1 MKTLKITSTII
12 GFAAFLLTLISC
24 KKDQTVQETPS
35 DLISK
40 LEIIKLQAS
49 TGFGNTVDLK
59 YDDQNRL
66 IGYGLEKFSYN
77 AQGKVEKR
85 SLTDENNKLIREY
98 GYIWDTDGRLA
109 EVRLYYYYQD
119 NQQAATD
126 IAKDK
131 PVIAKFEYLENQR
144 NPSELTWKTIV
155 TGYAAGR
162 ITTTLS
168 AEKTMKYY
176 YKSDN
181 LQNAIYSGSNDFFPS
196 TGGLNN
202 FEDIEAH
209 IFYKPGDKAHFLNKL
224 YNQLGFNPIELS
236 DIITAKQ
243 PIQSITYV
251 FNEKNVAVQPDWEKA
266 SSYELA
272 YDNLSRPTLVSIN
285 QNIIGLSSI
294 FPDFN
299 KLTLI
304 YKITY

>member
-1 MKTLKITSTII
+1 MKTLKNTYTII

-24 KKDQTVQETPS
+24 KKDQTIQETPS
-35 DLISK
+35 DLIRK

-49 TGFGNTVDLK
+49 TGFGNIVELK
-59 YDDQNRL
+59 YDEQNRL

-85 SLTDENNKLIREY
+85 SLTDENNKLISEY
-98 GYIWDTDGRLA
+98 AYNWDTEGRLA
-109 EVRLYYYYQD
+109 EVLLNYYYQD
-119 NQQAATD
+119 NHPAATD
-126 IAKDK
+126 ITKDK
-131 PVIAKFEYLENQR
+131 PVIAKFEYLGNQR
-144 NPSELTWKTIV
+144 NPSKLTWKTIV
-155 TGYAAGR
+155 TGYTAGR

-168 AEKTMKYY
+168 TEKTMKYY
-176 YKSDN
+176 YESDN
-181 LQNAIYSGSNDFFPS
+181 LLKAIYSGSNDFFPS
-196 TGGLNN
+196 TGGSNN

-209 IFYKPGDKAHFLNKL
+209 IFFKPGDKAHFLNKL

-251 FNEKNVAVQPDWEKA
+251 FKEKNVEVQPDWEKA

-294 FPDFN
+294 FPDIN

-304 YKITY
+304 YKIAY